1 MLESIIYFPSDKL
14 VKIPLIH
21 KKSGNHYIFKGI
33 YLSIMPNRMIMTRA
47 PLRITF
53 VGGGTDLPFYYEKRD
68 YGAVVSAA
76 INRYIYVNVNKKFDD
91 KIRVSYSR
99 TEIVDGIEEIEHPT
113 VRESLRLL
121 DITKGIEVV
130 SISDIPSRG
139 TGLGSSSAFLVAL
152 LHALHSY
159 RGEFTSN
166 EELAREAV
174 KIEREIL
181 KEPGGRQDQY
191 MAAYGD
197 LNFMKFMR
205 DGSVDVQTIVSH
217 DSNIERIEESLLL
230 LYLGRERDS
239 TDIHRDQIKSSN
251 GKMEIYDKMR
261 GLAEET
267 HKAVYEGNV
276 DILAKLIHDNWL
288 LKKSLSEKISYRW
301 IDNLYSRALRL
312 GAKGG
317 KVVGAG
323 GGGFLLLVADPEL
336 HGSIAKELGLTKTSF
351 RFSHAGS
358 RVIFV
363 GD

>member
-1 MLESIIYFPSDKL
+1 MKIEL
-14 VKIPLIH
+14 VY
-21 KKSGNHYIFKGI
+21 KKSGNNYISRRIDKDVM
-33 YLSIMPNRMIMTRA
+33 SNRMIMTRA

-53 VGGGTDLPFYYEKRD
+53 VGGGTDLPFYYENRD

-76 INRYIYVNVNKKFDD
+76 INKYIYVTVNKKFDD

-99 TEIVDGIEEIEHPT
+99 TEIVDGIEEIKHPS
-113 VRESLRLL
+113 VREALRLL

-152 LHALHSY
+152 LHALHSF
-159 RGEFTSN
+159 RGEFASS
-166 EELAREAV
+166 EELAREAA

-181 KEPGGRQDQY
+181 KEPGGKQDQY

-197 LNFMKFMR
+197 LNFIKFMR
-205 DGSVDVQTIVSH
+205 DGSVDVQTIVSQ
-217 DSNIERIEESLLL
+217 DSNIRKIEESLLL
-230 LYLGRERDS
+230 LYLGRERNS
-239 TDIHRDQIKSSN
+239 TDIHRDQINNSS
-251 GKMEIYDKMR
+251 GKMDIYDKMKD
-261 GLAEET
+261 LVKEVPKT
-267 HKAVYEGNV
+267 IYEGNV
-276 DILAKLIHDNWL
+276 DLLAKLMHDNWT
-288 LKKSLSEKISYRW
+288 LKKSLSGKISDGW
-301 IDNLYSRALRL
+301 IDDLYSKAIRL

-323 GGGFLLLVADPEL
+323 GGGFLLLVAEKER
-336 HGSIAKELGLTKTSF
+336 HETISKELGLKRTDFKFINT
-351 RFSHAGS
+351 GS